1 LRRAG
6 WRLAILALVVASGG
20 CETRDRSNP
29 LDPNNNETGGLI
41 EGFNALA
48 GNRQV
53 EIRWSRVKQNGL
65 VGYRLLRW
73 LPGDTPAVLEDHI
86 ASNLTG
92 TVDSAVVNEES
103 YVYQV
108 VAHFQSGDT
117 LASPPDTATPGS
129 RQIIVLGADL
139 PGMYGLTP
147 DGRDILYTQ
156 ASEDAYEDMELDEN
170 RGILWLSIPLAGSV
184 LRLFPSGAVA
194 APEIQVTYA
203 SDVSISDQR
212 GYGWVADPQSDVIRR
227 YGPSLDDVAGLPG
240 PTFARARVV
249 EAGKHTQFVWIGN
262 DGGHVFRRLNT
273 TDSFEDAGEW
283 ILPGSV
289 RAIAIDEGKGQAW
302 VVVRPAG
309 ETGTDDLYRI
319 DPVDST
325 VTGVPFRLANVADV
339 EFDEARHSL
348 WVSEEGPPALGS
360 GRLDRLDDQGVIQ
373 ATRSGI
379 EPFGIHVD
387 KQTGSCWV
395 ADLKSKRVLEVA
407 PDGSVELRTTRIETP
422 YLVRVI
428 PGAPVP

>member
-1 LRRAG
+1 MRRAG
-6 WRLAILALVVASGG
+6 WLLAILVLFAASGG
-20 CETRDRSNP
+20 CETRDRANP
-29 LDPNNNETGGLI
+29 LDPYNNETGGLI
-41 EGFNALA
+41 QGFNALA

-73 LPGDTPAVLEDHI
+73 LPGDTPSVLEDHI

-117 LASPPDTATPGS
+117 LASPPDTATPGT

-147 DGRDILYTQ
+147 DGRDILFAQ
-156 ASEDAYEDMELDEN
+156 QSQDAYEDMELDEN

-184 LRLFPSGAVA
+184 FRLFPRGADA
-194 APEIQVTYA
+194 APEIQVRYA

-212 GYGWVADPQSDVIRR
+212 GYGWVADPLAGEVHR
-227 YGPSLDDVAGLPG
+227 YGPSLDDVDGTVPVRAGE
-240 PTFARARVV
+240 ARVV
-249 EAGKHTQFVWIGN
+249 EAGKHTPFVWIGN
-262 DGGHVFRRLNT
+262 DAGQVFRYT
-273 TDSFEDAGEW
+273 TSDPITSTGEW
-283 ILPGSV
+283 IVQGAV

-302 VVVRPAG
+302 VVVRPHG

-348 WVSEEGPPALGS
+348 WVSEEGPPGLGS
-360 GRLDRLDDQGVIQ
+360 GRLDRLDDQGEIQ

-387 KQTGSCWV
+387 KQTGNCWV

-407 PDGSVELRTTRIETP
+407 PDGFVELRTTRIETP

-428 PGAPVP
+428 PGAPTP

>member
-6 WRLAILALVVASGG
+6 WLLVAAALFVASGG

-29 LDPNNNETGGLI
+29 LDPYNNETGGLI

-117 LASPPDTATPGS
+117 LASPPDTATPGT

-147 DGRDILYTQ
+147 DGRDILYAQ
-156 ASEDAYEDMELDEN
+156 GSQDAYEDMELDEN
-170 RGILWLSIPLAGSV
+170 RNILWLSIPLAGAV
-184 LRLFPSGAVA
+184 FRIYPSGAVA
-194 APEIQVTYA
+194 APEINVTYA
-203 SDVSISDQR
+203 SDVSISDPR
-212 GYGWVADPQSDVIRR
+212 GYGWVADPLDEKVHR
-227 YGPSLDDVAGLPG
+227 YGPQLDDIDGTFVRAG
-240 PTFARARVV
+240 RARVV
-249 EAGKHTQFVWIGN
+249 EAGKHTSFVWIGN
-262 DGGHVFRRLNT
+262 EAGDVYRFT
-273 TDSFEDAGEW
+273 TNDPITAAGQW
-283 ILPGSV
+283 NVPGVV
-289 RAIAIDEGKGQAW
+289 RAIAIDEGTGRAW
-302 VVVRPAG
+302 VVARPPG

-319 DPVDST
+319 DPADTS
-325 VTGVPFRLANVADV
+325 VTTVPFRLANVADV
-339 EFDEARHSL
+339 EYDEARHSL
-348 WVSEEGPPALGS
+348 WVSEEGPPDLGS
-360 GRLDRLDDQGVIQ
+360 GRLDRLDDQGEIQ

-387 KQTGSCWV
+387 KPTGNCWV
-395 ADLKSKRVLEVA
+395 ADLKSQRVLEVA
-407 PDGSVELRTTRIETP
+407 PDGLVVRRTTRIETP
-422 YLVRVI
+422 YMVRVI
-428 PGAPVP
+428 PGLPTP

>member
-1 LRRAG
+1 MRRLG
-6 WRLAILALVVASGG
+6 WLVAVLVLFVASGG

-29 LDPNNNETGGLI
+29 LDPYNNETGGLI

-73 LPGDTPAVLEDHI
+73 LVGDTPAVLEDHI

-92 TVDSAVVNEES
+92 TVDTAVVNEES

-117 LASPPDTATPGS
+117 LASPPDTATPGA

-147 DGRDILYTQ
+147 DGRDILYAQ
-156 ASEDAYEDMELDEN
+156 QSEDAYEDMELDEN
-170 RGILWLSIPLAGSV
+170 RGILWLSTPLAGSV

-194 APEIQVTYA
+194 APEIRVTYA

-212 GYGWVADPQSDVIRR
+212 GYGWVADPLSQEVRR
-227 YGPSLDDVAGLPG
+227 YGPSIDDVAGVPG
-240 PTFARARVV
+240 LFGQARVV

-262 DGGHVFRRLNT
+262 DNGHVYRRLNT
-273 TDSFEDAGEW
+273 PLEIDPAGDW
-283 ILPGSV
+283 IVPGAV

-302 VVVRPAG
+302 VVVRRPG

-348 WVSEEGPPALGS
+348 WVSEEGPADLGS
-360 GRLDRLDDQGVIQ
+360 GRLDRLDDQGEIQ

-387 KQTGSCWV
+387 KQTGHCWV

-407 PDGSVELRTTRIETP
+407 PDGFVVLRTTRIETP
-422 YLVRVI
+422 YMVRVI
-428 PGAPVP
+428 PGPPTP

>member
-1 LRRAG
+1 MRSG
-6 WRLAILALVVASGG
+6 WLLAIAALFVASAG
-20 CETRDRSNP
+20 CETRDRANP
-29 LDPNNNETGGLI
+29 LDPYNNETGGLI

-53 EIRWSRVKQNGL
+53 EIRWSRVKQNEL

-73 LPGDTPAVLEDHI
+73 LPGDVPSVLEDRI
-86 ASNLTG
+86 APNLTG
-92 TVDSAVVNEES
+92 TVDTSVVNNES

-117 LASPPDTATPGS
+117 LASPPDTATPGT

-139 PGMYGLTP
+139 PGLYGLTP
-147 DGRDILYTQ
+147 DGRDILYAQ
-156 ASEDAYEDMELDEN
+156 QGPDAYEDMELDEN

-184 LRLFPSGAVA
+184 FRLFPKGADA
-194 APEIQVTYA
+194 APEIQVSYA
-203 SDVSISDQR
+203 SDVSISDGR
-212 GYGWVADPQSDVIRR
+212 GYGWVADPIDERVHR
-227 YGPSLDDVAGLPG
+227 YGPSLNDVTGNTVPSVG
-240 PTFARARVV
+240 RARVV

-262 DGGHVFRRLNT
+262 DAGQVFRFT
-273 TDSFEDAGEW
+273 TSDPIDPAGQW
-283 ILPGSV
+283 SVPGAV

-302 VVVRPAG
+302 VVVRPPG

-319 DPVDST
+319 DPADST
-325 VTGVPFRLANVADV
+325 VTGVPYRLANVADV

-348 WVSEEGPPALGS
+348 WVSEEGPADLGA
-360 GRLDRLDDQGVIQ
+360 GRLDRLDDQGEIQ

-387 KQTGSCWV
+387 KQTGNCWV
-395 ADLKSKRVLEVA
+395 ADLKSKRVLMVA
-407 PDGSVELRTTRIETP
+407 PDGFVVLRTTRIETP

-428 PGAPVP
+428 PGVPTP